1 MKAIL
6 FYTTALLIAVLFTV
20 ELPILYTLSL
30 VAAVIVMLT
39 LCYNILTIRDL
50 VKYSG
55 YKFYYKH
62 FLPRKERPY
71 NLEEVD
77 LGL

>member
-6 FYTTALLIAVLFTV
+6 FYTTALLIVVLSIV

-62 FLPRKERPY
+62 ILPRKERRY
-71 NLEEVD
+71 SLEEVD
-77 LGL
+77 LEL